1 MNKLA
6 NTYLDAVDSLMA
18 IHFSHPGQEDWPLIV
33 ANLADAVRELNQSGL
48 SESPPHCFRHDWTPE
63 ELEQREKL
71 LKPLTLHDLKRQVD
85 GAVSDMDSFMKQVGI
100 TGVIPEKDFL
110 WSIGD
115 FEIRRRK

>member
-6 NTYLDAVDSLMA
+6 NTYLDAVASLMA

-71 LKPLTLHDLKRQVD
+71 LKPLTLEDLKRQVD
-85 GAVSDMDSFMKQVGI
+85 EEYERWCGWAQAGQGGQEDC
-100 TGVIPEKDFL
+100 
-110 WSIGD
+110 
-115 FEIRRRK
+115 

>member
-71 LKPLTLHDLKRQVD
+71 LKPLTLEDLKRQVEN
-85 GAVSDMDSFMKQVGI
+85 AIAWQKEMPNI
-100 TGVIPEKDFL
+100 FL
-110 WSIGD
+110 WGTPPPEGVLWLFGD